1 MVYMQQRYYDPSL
14 GRFLSVDPVSA
25 SSFGDNFNRYW
36 YANNSPHKFIDP
48 DGRRPSG
55 ALRERIS
62 RCRAVI
68 QVNPSASGNAGTQQ
82 LTRQTGNSFAQSN
95 SPAQYSTMVASA
107 LGDAD
112 SVAIAETQNAAEA
125 IAEEFTIHSDIGL
138 NRP

>member
-1 MVYMQQRYYDPSL
+1 MQRRFSVPRF
-14 GRFLSVDPVSA
+14 GRFLSVYPVSA

-55 ALRERIS
+55 ALCERIS

-68 QVNPSASGNAGTQQ
+68 QVNPSASGNAGTKK

-95 SPAQYSTMVASA
+95 SQAQYSTMVASA
-107 LGDAD
+107 LGAAD
-112 SVAIAETQNAAEA
+112 SVAI
-125 IAEEFTIHSDIGL
+125 EEKIG
-138 NRP
+138 RASCRESVCKYV

>member
-55 ALRERIS
+55 ALCERIS

-68 QVNPSASGNAGTQQ
+68 QVNPRSEERRVGKECD
-82 LTRQTGNSFAQSN
+82 
-95 SPAQYSTMVASA
+95 STCKSRWPPY
-107 LGDAD
+107 
-112 SVAIAETQNAAEA
+112 NKKKKKK
-125 IAEEFTIHSDIGL
+125 
-138 NRP
+138 